1 MLLCLHAVSSVTI
14 YNHLFIG
21 FVRSMDIRFLTT
33 FIEVAKTRHFGKAA
47 ENLYLTQS
55 AVSAR
60 IKLLEEYFHTTLFI
74 RQRNSIQLTQSG
86 EKLLPYARQLCSTLN
101 EAKQELQIQSSEY
114 VVCGATQLAS
124 ELMLP
129 TTLSHLHNTFPDW
142 SVKAEVLSLDGL
154 SRQLHERVTDLAF
167 STEPLKSE
175 EVKSEVLLENQ
186 LGLYRIGE
194 GSNVVDA
201 AEFVAIDWGS
211 KARDLLLTLYP
222 QLRDAKLR
230 TNSLNLALNNLQYE
244 GGVAVLPEGA
254 VNQLDPTIAISL
266 IQPLEGITM
275 KVYLHTMK
283 QVRRVGL
290 EALITSVS
298 AIHPAK

>member
-1 MLLCLHAVSSVTI
+1 
-14 YNHLFIG
+14 
-21 FVRSMDIRFLTT
+21 MDIDLLKT
-33 FIEVAKTRHFGKAA
+33 FVEVVRTRHFGKAA

-86 EKLLPYARQLCSTLN
+86 EKLLPYARQLCATLN

-124 ELMLP
+124 ELLLP
-129 TTLSHLHNTFPDW
+129 QMLSHLHNSFPDW
-142 SVKAEVLSLDGL
+142 SVKAEVLTLDTL
-154 SRQLHERVTDLAF
+154 SRQLHERVTDLSF

-175 EVKSEVLLENQ
+175 EVNSDVLLEQ
-186 LGLYRIGE
+186 DLALYRIGQASE
-194 GSNVVDA
+194 TIDA
-201 AEFVAIDWGS
+201 ADFVAIDWGT
-211 KARDLLLTLYP
+211 KARDWLLTAYP

-230 TNSLNLALNNLQYE
+230 TNSLNLALNNLQSE
-244 GGVAVLPEGA
+244 GGIAVLPTNVES
-254 VNQLDPTIAISL
+254 QLPGSVKVTRIEM
-266 IQPLEGITM
+266 LENVSF
-275 KVYLHTMK
+275 KVYMHSMK

-290 EALITSVS
+290 AEIIEACLKRVNRC
-298 AIHPAK
+298 H

>member
-1 MLLCLHAVSSVTI
+1 
-14 YNHLFIG
+14 
-21 FVRSMDIRFLTT
+21 MDIRFLTT

-86 EKLLPYARQLCSTLN
+86 EKLLPYAKQLCATLN

-124 ELMLP
+124 ELLLP
-129 TTLSHLHNTFPDW
+129 QMLSHLHNTFPDW
-142 SVKAEVLSLDGL
+142 SVKAEVLTLDTL
-154 SRQLHERVTDLAF
+154 SRQLHERVTDLSF

-175 EVKSEVLLENQ
+175 EVNSDVLLEQ
-186 LGLYRIGE
+186 DLALYKIGQISE
-194 GSNVVDA
+194 TIDA
-201 AEFVAIDWGS
+201 ADFVAIDWGT
-211 KARDLLLTLYP
+211 KARDWLLTAYP

-230 TNSLNLALNNLQYE
+230 TNSLNLALNNLQSE
-244 GGVAVLPEGA
+244 GGIAVLPTNVES
-254 VNQLDPTIAISL
+254 QLPDSVKVTKIET
-266 IQPLEGITM
+266 LENVSF
-275 KVYLHTMK
+275 KVYVHSMK

-290 EALITSVS
+290 AEIIESVS
-298 AIHPAK
+298 KAC

>member
-1 MLLCLHAVSSVTI
+1 MLFGLHHVLSVTV
-14 YNHLFIG
+14 YFHQFYG
-21 FVRSMDIRFLTT
+21 YVRSMDIRFLTT
-33 FIEVAKTRHFGKAA
+33 FIEVANTRHFGKAA

-60 IKLLEEYFHTTLFI
+60 IKLLEEYFHSTLFI

-86 EKLLPYARQLCSTLN
+86 EKLLPYAQQLCSTLN

-124 ELMLP
+124 ELILP
-129 TTLSHLHNTFPDW
+129 STLKALHADFPDW
-142 SVKAEVLSLDGL
+142 SVKAEVLTLDSL

-175 EVKSEVLLENQ
+175 EVNSQILLEKP
-186 LGLYRIGE
+186 LALYRVG
-194 GSNVVDA
+194 DA
-201 AEFVAIDWGS
+201 QAGVSASDFVAIDFGS
-211 KARDLLLTLYP
+211 KARDILLTLYP

-230 TNSLNLALNNLQYE
+230 TNSLTLALNNLYAE
-244 GGVAVLPEGA
+244 GGIAVLPEDA
-254 VNQLDPTIAISL
+254 FVHLPAQTPITKIQSLENISL
-266 IQPLEGITM
+266 

-290 EALITSVS
+290 QGLIDGISS
-298 AIHPAK
+298 INPA

>member
-1 MLLCLHAVSSVTI
+1 
-14 YNHLFIG
+14 
-21 FVRSMDIRFLTT
+21 MDIRFLTT

-86 EKLLPYARQLCSTLN
+86 EKLLPYAKQLCTTLN

-124 ELMLP
+124 ELLLP
-129 TTLSHLHNTFPDW
+129 QVLSHLHNKFPDW
-142 SVKAEVLSLDGL
+142 SVKAEVLTLDSL

-175 EVKSEVLLENQ
+175 EVNSDVLLERK
-186 LGLYRIGE
+186 LALYRVGTKTDTIDA
-194 GSNVVDA
+194 VD
-201 AEFVAIDWGS
+201 FVAIDWGS
-211 KARDLLLTLYP
+211 KVRDWLLTAYP

-230 TNSLNLALNNLQYE
+230 TNSLSLAINNLQRE
-244 GGVAVLPEGA
+244 GGVAVLPIGVEAQFSEGTA
-254 VNQLDPTIAISL
+254 LTLIESINDLSL
-266 IQPLEGITM
+266 T
-275 KVYLHTMK
+275 VFVHTMK

-290 EALITSVS
+290 GEIIESVTQD
-298 AIHPAK
+298 I

>member
-1 MLLCLHAVSSVTI
+1 
-14 YNHLFIG
+14 
-21 FVRSMDIRFLTT
+21 MDIRFLTT

-86 EKLLPYARQLCSTLN
+86 EKLLPYAKQLCSTLN

-124 ELMLP
+124 ELLLP
-129 TTLSHLHNTFPDW
+129 KMLSHLHSSFPDW
-142 SVKAEVLSLDGL
+142 SVKAEVLTLDSL
-154 SRQLHERVTDLAF
+154 SRQLHERVTDIAF

-175 EVKSEVLLENQ
+175 EVNSEVMLEKT
-186 LGLYRIGE
+186 LALYRVGE
-194 GSNVVDA
+194 ASSEVDA
-201 AEFVAIDWGS
+201 QDFVAIDWGT
-211 KARDLLLTLYP
+211 KARDWLLTAYP

-230 TNSLNLALNNLQYE
+230 TNSLNLAINNLTSE
-244 GGVAVLPEGA
+244 GGVAVLPVGVESQFPKHA
-254 VNQLDPTIAISL
+254 KVTLLQTLDSISL
-266 IQPLEGITM
+266 S
-275 KVYLHTMK
+275 VYVHTMK

-290 EALITSVS
+290 PEIIESVTQ
-298 AIHPAK
+298 HH

>member
-1 MLLCLHAVSSVTI
+1 
-14 YNHLFIG
+14 
-21 FVRSMDIRFLTT
+21 MDIRFLTT

-86 EKLLPYARQLCSTLN
+86 EKLLPYAKQLCATLN

-124 ELMLP
+124 EMLLP
-129 TTLSHLHNTFPDW
+129 QTLSHLHNSFPDW
-142 SVKAEVLSLDGL
+142 SVKAEVLTLDSL
-154 SRQLHERVTDLAF
+154 SRQLHERVTDIAF

-175 EVKSEVLLENQ
+175 EVNSDILLEKK
-186 LGLYRIGE
+186 LALYRVGE
-194 GSNVVDA
+194 PKESVVAND
-201 AEFVAIDWGS
+201 FVAIDWGA
-211 KARDLLLTLYP
+211 KARDWLLTAYP

-230 TNSLNLALNNLQYE
+230 TNSLHLAITNLVNE
-244 GGVAVLPEGA
+244 GGLAVLPVGIESQFPTHIVPA
-254 VNQLDPTIAISL
+254 LLEPLDSISL
-266 IQPLEGITM
+266 
-275 KVYLHTMK
+275 KVYVHTMK

-290 EALITSVS
+290 ADIIESVTQQ
-298 AIHPAK
+298 

>member
-1 MLLCLHAVSSVTI
+1 
-14 YNHLFIG
+14 
-21 FVRSMDIRFLTT
+21 MDIRFLTT

-86 EKLLPYARQLCSTLN
+86 EKLLPYAKQLCTTLN

-124 ELMLP
+124 ELLLP
-129 TTLSHLHNTFPDW
+129 HVLSHLHNKFPDW
-142 SVKAEVLSLDGL
+142 SVKAEVLTLDSL

-175 EVKSEVLLENQ
+175 EVNSDVLLEKK
-186 LGLYRIGE
+186 LALYRVGTQTDAIDA
-194 GSNVVDA
+194 VD
-201 AEFVAIDWGS
+201 FVAIDWGS
-211 KARDLLLTLYP
+211 KVRDWLLTAYP

-230 TNSLNLALNNLQYE
+230 TNSLSLAINNLQSE
-244 GGVAVLPEGA
+244 GGIAVLPIGVETQFSEGT
-254 VNQLDPTIAISL
+254 VLTLIETIDDLSL
-266 IQPLEGITM
+266 T
-275 KVYLHTMK
+275 VFVHTMK

-290 EALITSVS
+290 TDIIKSVTQGC
-298 AIHPAK
+298 

>member
-1 MLLCLHAVSSVTI
+1 
-14 YNHLFIG
+14 
-21 FVRSMDIRFLTT
+21 MDTRFLTT

-86 EKLLPYARQLCSTLN
+86 EKLLPYARQLCRTLN

-129 TTLSHLHNTFPDW
+129 TTLSHLHTAFPDW
-142 SVKAEVLSLDGL
+142 SIKAEVLSLDGL

-167 STEPLKSE
+167 STAPLKSE
-175 EVKSEVLLENQ
+175 EVNSEILLEKK
-186 LGLYRIGE
+186 LGLYRVGE
-194 GSNVVDA
+194 SGDSVDA
-201 AEFVAIDWGS
+201 SEFVAIDWGS

-230 TNSLNLALNNLQYE
+230 TNSLNLALNNLQFE
-244 GGVAVLPEGA
+244 GGIAVLPEG
-254 VNQLDPTIAISL
+254 IADKL
-266 IQPLEGITM
+266 APNTRLTQIQMLEGITM
-275 KVYLHTMK
+275 KVYMHTMK

-290 EALITSVS
+290 EELIKSVPTL
-298 AIHPAK
+298 IPA

>member
-1 MLLCLHAVSSVTI
+1 
-14 YNHLFIG
+14 
-21 FVRSMDIRFLTT
+21 MDIRFLTT

-86 EKLLPYARQLCSTLN
+86 EKLLPYARQLCATLN

-124 ELMLP
+124 ELLLP
-129 TTLSHLHNTFPDW
+129 QMLSHLHNSFPDW
-142 SVKAEVLSLDGL
+142 SVKAEVLTLDTL
-154 SRQLHERVTDLAF
+154 SRQLHERVTDLSF

-175 EVKSEVLLENQ
+175 EVNSDVLLEQ
-186 LGLYRIGE
+186 DLALYRIGQASE
-194 GSNVVDA
+194 TIDA
-201 AEFVAIDWGS
+201 ADFVAIDWGT
-211 KARDLLLTLYP
+211 KARDWLLTAYP

-230 TNSLNLALNNLQYE
+230 TNSLNLALNNLQSE
-244 GGVAVLPEGA
+244 GGIAVLPTNVES
-254 VNQLDPTIAISL
+254 QLPDSV
-266 IQPLEGITM
+266 
-275 KVYLHTMK
+275 KVTRIEML
-283 QVRRVGL
+283 
-290 EALITSVS
+290 
-298 AIHPAK
+298 

>member
-1 MLLCLHAVSSVTI
+1 
-14 YNHLFIG
+14 
-21 FVRSMDIRFLTT
+21 MDIRFLTT

-86 EKLLPYARQLCSTLN
+86 EKLLPYAKQLCTTLN

-124 ELMLP
+124 ELLLP
-129 TTLSHLHNTFPDW
+129 QVLSHLHNKFPDW
-142 SVKAEVLSLDGL
+142 SVKAEVLTLDSL

-175 EVKSEVLLENQ
+175 EVNSNVLLEKK
-186 LGLYRIGE
+186 LALYRVGTQTDTIDA
-194 GSNVVDA
+194 VD
-201 AEFVAIDWGS
+201 FVAIDWGS
-211 KARDLLLTLYP
+211 KIRDWLLTAYP

-230 TNSLNLALNNLQYE
+230 TNSLSLAINNLQSE
-244 GGVAVLPEGA
+244 GGVAVLPIGVEAQFSEGTA
-254 VNQLDPTIAISL
+254 LTLIETIDDLSL
-266 IQPLEGITM
+266 S
-275 KVYLHTMK
+275 VFVHTMK

-290 EALITSVS
+290 TEIIESVTQDC
-298 AIHPAK
+298 

>member
-1 MLLCLHAVSSVTI
+1 
-14 YNHLFIG
+14 
-21 FVRSMDIRFLTT
+21 MDIRFLTT

-86 EKLLPYARQLCSTLN
+86 EKLLPYARQLCTTLN

-129 TTLSHLHNTFPDW
+129 VTLGHLHSSFPDW

-175 EVKSEVLLENQ
+175 EVHSEILLEKR
-186 LGLYRIGE
+186 LGLYRIGK
-194 GSNVVDA
+194 SSDSVDA
-201 AEFVAIDWGS
+201 SEFVAIDWGS
-211 KARDLLLTLYP
+211 KARDVMLTLYP

-244 GGVAVLPEGA
+244 GGVAVLPEGIME
-254 VNQLDPTIAISL
+254 QLDPNTRISQ
-266 IQPLEGITM
+266 IQLLDGITM

-290 EALITSVS
+290 EDIIKSVS
-298 AIHPAK
+298 TLHPAE

>member
-1 MLLCLHAVSSVTI
+1 
-14 YNHLFIG
+14 
-21 FVRSMDIRFLTT
+21 MDIRFLTT

-86 EKLLPYARQLCSTLN
+86 EQLLPYARQLCSTLN

-194 GSNVVDA
+194 GSDVVDA

-244 GGVAVLPEGA
+244 GGVAVLPEGT

-266 IQPLEGITM
+266 IQPLEGLTM

-298 AIHPAK
+298 AIHPV

>member
-1 MLLCLHAVSSVTI
+1 
-14 YNHLFIG
+14 
-21 FVRSMDIRFLTT
+21 MDIRFLTT

-86 EKLLPYARQLCSTLN
+86 EKLLPYAKQLCTTLN

-129 TTLSHLHNTFPDW
+129 TILSHLHTAFPDW

-175 EVKSEVLLENQ
+175 EVNSEVMLESE
-186 LGLYRIGE
+186 LGLYRVGDVTENI
-194 GSNVVDA
+194 DA
-201 AEFVAIDWGS
+201 ADFVAIDWGS
-211 KARDLLLTLYP
+211 KARDLLLTTFP
-222 QLRDAKLR
+222 QFRDAKLR
-230 TNSLNLALNNLQYE
+230 TNSLTLALNNLQVE
-244 GGVAVLPEGA
+244 GGIAVLPISA
-254 VNQLDPTIAISL
+254 VGQFSSEVPISQ
-266 IQPLEGITM
+266 IQVLEGVTM

-290 EALITSVS
+290 DSLIQSVS
-298 AIHPAK
+298 IQNNV